1 MIIKTE
7 LIWLVTS
14 GVQSTI
20 IQYLYFLAFG
30 AGLLERDIVGFG
42 DLALGDL
49 ERVEVAPIPKISSPL
64 DGRLPELGIFSILG
78 FLVDVLA
85 ASSLGSFPLTFVVP
99 DALANSLIGVLSR
112 FTVSLHNGK
121 NKQLI

>member
-1 MIIKTE
+1 M
-7 LIWLVTS
+7 
-14 GVQSTI
+14 
-20 IQYLYFLAFG
+20 YFLALG

-64 DGRLPELGIFSILG
+64 DDRLPELGIFSILG

-85 ASSLGSFPLTFVVP
+85 DSSLGSFPLIFVAP
-99 DALANSLIGVLSR
+99 EALAKSLIGVLSR
-112 FTVSLHNGK
+112 FTISLHNRK
-121 NKQLI
+121 NNQPYLR